1 LEEIER
7 ACRQAEKIQEALSQ
21 AISLAEQMKGL
32 MIGLAHEELFAAA
45 VRREQLNLEV
55 TTCTAEMGD
64 VLHALAHKQG
74 WNEMTIA
81 RLKTIAPGPAARLQ
95 AALAVVN
102 ERASKLRDQDDANR
116 ARGARAMAFLRSAL
130 SPQGPGPSAYDRRGA
145 AAAAQRLSTASRTA

>member
-21 AISLAEQMKGL
+21 AISLAEEMKGS
-32 MIGLAHEELFAAA
+32 MSRLAHEELFAAA
-45 VRREQLNLEV
+45 VRREQLNAEV

-64 VLHALAHKQG
+64 VLHALARKQG

-81 RLKTIAPGPAARLQ
+81 RLKGIAPGPAARLQ
-95 AALAVVN
+95 AALALVN
-102 ERASKLRDQDDANR
+102 ERAAKLRNQDDANR

-130 SPQGPGPSAYDRRGA
+130 APHGSGPSTYDRRGA
-145 AAAAQRLSTASRTA
+145 AAAQPITTASRTA